1 MEKYI
6 PYEKLL
12 QEGKAQAGQRQARH
26 LGRTQPHH
34 PEAKKQQSLQQ
45 KTDTGLEERTSR
57 SCVVFIAF
65 DRLPPG
71 FFLRLRCRNTAF
83 S

>member
-26 LGRTQPHH
+26 LGADQSRH
-34 PEAKKQQSLQQ
+34 PEAAKQQSLQPKQ
-45 KTDTGLEERTSR
+45 IPELET
-57 SCVVFIAF
+57 
-65 DRLPPG
+65 
-71 FFLRLRCRNTAF
+71 
-83 S
+83 